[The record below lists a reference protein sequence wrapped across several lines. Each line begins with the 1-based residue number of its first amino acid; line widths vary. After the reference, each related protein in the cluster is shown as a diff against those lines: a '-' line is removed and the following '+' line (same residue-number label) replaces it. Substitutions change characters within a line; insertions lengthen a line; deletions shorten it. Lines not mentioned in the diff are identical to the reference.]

1 MNDWS
6 TLLLA
11 VIAVSTGLLAL
22 IQIGILIY
30 GARLARRVE
39 GLLNRLELE
48 IDPLLE
54 QVKKVGGDITR
65 AAKLGATQVERAD
78 LLVTRLVQRVE
89 ETIDATQRLIVEPIK
104 QGATLL
110 EAIRAA
116 FSDLHKT
123 VGRRTDEVV
132 DKEER
137 T

>member
-11 VIAVSTGLLAL
+11 VIAVSTGLMAL

-116 FSDLHKT
+116 F
-123 VGRRTDEVV
+123 
-132 DKEER
+132 
-137 T
+137 